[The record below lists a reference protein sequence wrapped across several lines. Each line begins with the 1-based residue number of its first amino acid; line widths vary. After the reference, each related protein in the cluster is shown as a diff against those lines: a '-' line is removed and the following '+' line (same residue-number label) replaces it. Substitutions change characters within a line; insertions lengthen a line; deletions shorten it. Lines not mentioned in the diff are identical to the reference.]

1 MNGRPVFPDA
11 SGEFSVDYRNHNG
24 NITLGQGDWTFV
36 THWSTAGSGSIH
48 AYRDG
53 GSQVAV
59 AQRVSSIEQV
69 TEAIFS
75 QANFTSRTRT
85 PRVGEVVLWLNP
97 KGFAAAVEIKKVTVT
112 AESDPGTVLEA
123 RYKIL
128 ADGKKDF
135 SNVASSDTDK
145 LKQVID
151 ESTAAFENLVDL
163 GIDETSAS
171 EIGIG
176 HNRPPNDFILKKDD
190 FAPVTTE
197 LKNLSKNPTSE
208 TSLKKSNEVVGAA
221 LRKIAAVITRRLQ
234 LVEEGFF
241 RQIGA
246 TSTIALIGW
255 LTYTGKLEKV
265 WQAIQIV
272 GASVFSW

>member
-1 MNGRPVFPDA
+1 MNGSPIFPDA
-11 SGEFSVDYRNHNG
+11 SGEFAVDYRNHNG
-24 NITLGQGDWTFV
+24 NITLGQGDWIFV

-59 AQRVSSIEQV
+59 AQKASLIEQV
-69 TEAIFS
+69 TEAVFN
-75 QANFTSRTRT
+75 QANFSSRTRT

-97 KGFAAAVEIKKVTVT
+97 KGFAAAVEIKKVVVT

-123 RYKIL
+123 RYQIL
-128 ADGKKDF
+128 VDGKKNF
-135 SNVASSDTDK
+135 SNVVSSDTDK
-145 LKQVID
+145 LRQVID
-151 ESTAAFENLVDL
+151 ESTAAFESLVDFD
-163 GIDETSAS
+163 IDETSAS

-176 HNRPPNDFILKKDD
+176 HNRPPADFILKKDD
-190 FAPVTTE
+190 FVPVITE
-197 LKNLSKNPTSE
+197 LRSLSNNPTSE
-208 TSLKKSNEVVGAA
+208 ISLTKANETVGAA
-221 LRKIAAVITRRLQ
+221 LRKIAAVIARRLQ

-246 TSTIALIGW
+246 TSTIALVGW

-265 WQAIQIV
+265 WQAVQV
-272 GASVFSW
+272 LGASLFGW